1 MYLAEFMS
9 VEKQTDYLYYKA
21 HSIVLCV
28 FARLRPGHIYGPIFK
43 PRVPMDFPW
52 PRDDYKNKNF
62 QILKN

>member
-43 PRVPMDFPW
+43 PRVPMDFP
-52 PRDDYKNKNF
+52 
-62 QILKN
+62 